1 MLRVTTMMYTAQHTD
16 NDEKKRKKEYQKE
29 GGRGGKGRKKE
40 KHKEKGG
47 NRGKRRKAAQSYE
60 FDVSSVPNESVQLWE
75 DVSSPKKE
83 GVAIADGIFWLVAD
97 WGSPPTGKLYGP
109 YGGWPPP
116 HSLHFGQPFFLFQRQ
131 AKRICLFFSVCLCVD
146 WTVC

>member
-1 MLRVTTMMYTAQHTD
+1 MM
-16 NDEKKRKKEYQKE
+16 KRKGKKEYQKE

-75 DVSSPKKE
+75 DGSSPKKE
-83 GVAIADGIFWLVAD
+83 GVAIADVIFWLVAD

-116 HSLHFGQPFFLFQRQ
+116 HSLPFGQPFFFIPTTSQKDLP
-131 AKRICLFFSVCLCVD
+131 LFFCVFLCVC
-146 WTVC
+146 VCRLDCLWIFKPALSCF